1 MSNLDGDDFCDIF
14 AESIGG
20 VSHGR
25 PVGVADVT
33 WNGCCWSVKT
43 IKNSSPHKFFV
54 RKNKGQ
60 TSKRIRLIIGRN
72 SPSYSSNIE
81 NPFED
86 LAATGKSV
94 LNIYN
99 SRISE
104 ASQDHTDLRL
114 LVLIRHWERQ
124 EFTIFEKP
132 ITQYAVNDYTWS
144 RNKNDNLEAYK
155 GNEHVFTWQP
165 HGSQLTL
172 VIPVPESATRFRLTK
187 NIPPLDMNDV
197 LQQVGFDP
205 NWVQVVSG

>member
-1 MSNLDGDDFCDIF
+1 MSDLTGDDFCDIF

-43 IKNSSPHKFFV
+43 IKNSSPHNLFV
-54 RKNKGQ
+54 KQNKVLI
-60 TSKRIRLIIGRN
+60 SKRIRLIIGRN
-72 SPSYSSNIE
+72 SPSYSSKIK
-81 NPFED
+81 NPFKD
-86 LAATGKSV
+86 LTATGKSV

-99 SRISE
+99 SRVSE
-104 ASQDHTDLRL
+104 ASQNHTDLRL
-114 LVLIRHWERQ
+114 LVLVRHWKRQ

-132 ITQYAVNDYTWS
+132 ITQYTVNDFTWS
-144 RNKNDNLEAYK
+144 LNRNRNLEAHK

-172 VIPVPESATRFRLTK
+172 VLPVPESATRFCLNK
-187 NIPPLDMNDV
+187 NIPQLDMENV

-205 NWVQVVSG
+205 DWVQVVP